1 MRRVGKGAL
10 LRAVPTIQPRTAHHG
25 GHGASAP
32 LPTLRTARGIGV
44 TRWPTAH
51 RHCER
56 SEAIQTFGAAR
67 TGLLR
72 GACHRAGVRPTRW
85 LAMTGQESAIS
96 RRHAPEVC
104 KNSFNSF
111 APSIKR
117 AQGMPG
123 ARCTRSFACKK
134 EKTHA
139 HLQGSP
145 ESHRHSLRNG
155 VNGSSVVALV
165 YRAC

>member
-1 MRRVGKGAL
+1 MGPGAEAGTTSRVSIQIFKQPTPS
-10 LRAVPTIQPRTAHHG
+10 LRANG
-25 GHGASAP
+25 SG
-32 LPTLRTARGIGV
+32 
-44 TRWPTAH
+44 
-51 RHCER
+51 ER
-56 SEAIQTFGAAR
+56 PPDDRLSEAIQTFNAAR

-72 GACHRAGVRPTRW
+72 GACQRAGVRPTRW
-85 LAMTGQESAIS
+85 LAMTGQESAFS
-96 RRHAPEVC
+96 PRHAPEVC

-111 APSIKR
+111 ALSIKR

-123 ARCTRSFACKK
+123 ARRTRSLACKK

-139 HLQGSP
+139 YLQGSP

-155 VNGSSVVALV
+155 VNSSSVVALV